1 MRTLSLSLTLGG
13 VAFVLSAQLSGC
25 NAVSDDCNSYASC
38 PDGSSGSSGTSG
50 SSGSGGSDGD
60 SGAPGAGSD
69 QGGSN
74 GGKGGAPAGGSSG
87 TSGDSGA
94 GGTGS
99 TPCDTTKSP
108 RDEACLVS
116 DEFAVFV
123 APNGDD
129 KNAGTQAAPF
139 ATLTKAAAAAG
150 DLPVLVCDAT
160 YDEHVTITKGV
171 RIFGGFKCT
180 NWSTESAK
188 PSFKPST
195 AGPALKIDTVADP
208 VVIDGVG
215 FEVGDAIAPG
225 ETALTATVNA
235 SPKVTFRAVA
245 LKAGN
250 GKAGSSGS
258 LTMFGFP
265 APDTLSG
272 YSEEPAKSGGSEKLC
287 ACQAG
292 LMSVGGAGGPP
303 ASAGQS
309 GSKGLP
315 DHGGGLPGTPASCGS
330 GGTGQDGA
338 AAPATSSATGA
349 QTLGVAA
356 AAGWLPAAG
365 ADGSPGAPGQGGG
378 GGASRN
384 GAGHGGGGGCGGCG
398 GNGGTGGKGG
408 GASIA
413 LLALGSPV
421 RLDASILVTADAGD
435 GGDGAVGQVGQQDV
449 GVGGATVSAL
459 NSCPGGVGGSG
470 GAGAAGGGGSGG
482 VSVGIIWKG
491 ATQPTVSADTM
502 ITAGKAGAKGM
513 GGVPGVNDG
522 IAGVAQKLLQVN

>member
-50 SSGSGGSDGD
+50 SSGSGGTDGD
-60 SGAPGAGSD
+60 SGAPAGGSD

-99 TPCDTTKSP
+99 TQCDTTKSP

-123 APNGDD
+123 APSGDD

-215 FEVGDAIAPG
+215 FEVGDAVAPG
-225 ETALTATVNA
+225 ATALTAIVNA
-235 SPKVTFRAVA
+235 SPKVSLRAVSF
-245 LKAGN
+245 KAGK
-250 GKAGSSGS
+250 G
-258 LTMFGFP
+258 
-265 APDTLSG
+265 
-272 YSEEPAKSGGSEKLC
+272 KSG
-287 ACQAG
+287 AN
-292 LMSVGGAGGPP
+292 GAVTNFTFPVSTELDGN
-303 ASAGQS
+303 SAIGTT
-309 GSKGLP
+309 
-315 DHGGGLPGTPASCGS
+315 GGLPHPFTCPGGVETSGGG
-330 GGTGQDGA
+330 GGTGQAGGQAGGLGTPDLPGA
-338 AAPATSSATGA
+338 GGEPGMPGGDCVTGVGRNGANAPDAPAASGA
-349 QTLGVAA
+349 QALGTLTAV
-356 AAGWLPAAG
+356 GWSSG
-365 ADGSPGAPGQGGG
+365 SGGDGQNGSPGQGGG
-378 GGASRN
+378 GGASSKT
-384 GAGHGGGGGCGGCG
+384 GGGGGGGAGACGGAGARG
-398 GNGGTGGKGG
+398 GQGG
-408 GASIA
+408 GGSVA
-413 LLALGSPV
+413 LAVLGSV
-421 RLDASILVTADAGD
+421 VSIESSDLVTADAGD
-435 GGDGAVGQVGQQDV
+435 GGGTVAGQPGDKTQGGFAGNPGPGACQ
-449 GVGGATVSAL
+449 
-459 NSCPGGVGGSG
+459 G
-470 GAGAAGGGGSGG
+470 GAGGLGGDGGAGGGGAGG
-482 VSVGIIWKG
+482 VSVGILWKG
-491 ATQPTVSADTM
+491 IAQPTVSANTT
-502 ITAGKAGAKGM
+502 IVNGKLGAKGI
-513 GGVPGVNDG
+513 GGAPGVNDG